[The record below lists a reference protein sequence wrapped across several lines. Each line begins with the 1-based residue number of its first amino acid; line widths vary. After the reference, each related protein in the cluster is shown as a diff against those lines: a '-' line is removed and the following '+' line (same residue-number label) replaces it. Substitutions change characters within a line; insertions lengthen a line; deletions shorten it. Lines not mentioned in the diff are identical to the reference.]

1 MLTGSTPTAPQVHF
15 YDFLARAMVRTVTL
29 SEWPTA
35 LAACAAAPIVAVG
48 GASGGVRLAAHPF
61 DASDNALFAPA
72 DMARYLALSSY
83 QCRLCMLL
91 PKSPDHHPSPGD
103 ARQQCALPSLRGR
116 QPALHRLGGR
126 GRAVEPAPLLR
137 RAPTARAMAATASAT
152 RQPRRPLPPRPR
164 RPCRLCALGH
174 MMWTRRG
181 ADGTFCGVCTCKHVE
196 GCAIPRDIAHERCCV
211 HAPSHQDASGLKRC
225 LKCYGCMR
233 VGHHE
238 LRGRG
243 DGPTIGSVIT
253 SRQ

>member
-1 MLTGSTPTAPQVHF
+1 MAPRYEHAHHGSTPTAPQVHF

-72 DMARYLALSSY
+72 DMARYLALPSY
-83 QCRLCMLL
+83 QCRARLCMLL

-181 ADGTFCGVCTCKHVE
+181 ADGTFVEYAHASMSRAARYPGASLTSGAVCTRLLIK
-196 GCAIPRDIAHERCCV
+196 
-211 HAPSHQDASGLKRC
+211 
-225 LKCYGCMR
+225 
-233 VGHHE
+233 
-238 LRGRG
+238 
-243 DGPTIGSVIT
+243 T
-253 SRQ
+253 RQVLNGV